1 MKNKMKG
8 SATPWIIF
16 SLIVVMISLT
26 FVFVSHLFFKEKSQK
41 IVCSAK
47 GVVTSIDKVHHRTVY
62 FTVNNEHKM
71 KANQPKNFEVG
82 KEFCLKYK
90 IYSAFDD
97 SIPKEDPELAE
108 LPLNL
113 K

>member
-1 MKNKMKG
+1 MKSKMKG

-16 SLIVVMISLT
+16 SLIVVIISLT
-26 FVFVSHLFFKEKSQK
+26 FVFISHLYFEDKSRK
-41 IVCSAK
+41 IVCSEK

-71 KANQPKNFEVG
+71 KTNQPKNFTVG
-82 KEFCLKYK
+82 KEFCFKYK
-90 IYSAFDD
+90 IFSALDD
-97 SIPKEDPELAE
+97 SIPKEDPDLKN
-108 LPLNL
+108 LPLHL

>member
-1 MKNKMKG
+1 MKSKMKG

-16 SLIVVMISLT
+16 SLIVVIISLT
-26 FVFVSHLFFKEKSQK
+26 FVLYFEGKSRK
-41 IVCSAK
+41 IVCSEK

-62 FTVNNEHKM
+62 FTVNNEHEM
-71 KANQPKNFEVG
+71 KTNQPKNFTVG

-90 IYSAFDD
+90 IYSALDD
-97 SIPKEDPELAE
+97 SIPKEDPELAK
-108 LPLNL
+108 LSLNL